1 MNYNWNWRIFWEMSP
16 DGVGTY
22 MDTLWSGLVWTLATA
37 GAAWI
42 MALILG
48 LVMAFDGRPEAFG
61 STAAILGHPLRSL
74 VAAARET
81 SVLFAVLIG
90 GWFLREPLRL
100 RTWMAAVCVVAGLGL
115 LRLAH

>member
-1 MNYNWNWRIFWEMSP
+1 MRAAVRQRWPWAL
-16 DGVGTY
+16 G
-22 MDTLWSGLVWTLATA
+22 
-37 GAAWI
+37 GAAASLASYGI
-42 MALILG
+42 ALWAMTRAP
-48 LVMAFDGRPEAFG
+48 VP
-61 STAAILGHPLRSL
+61 L